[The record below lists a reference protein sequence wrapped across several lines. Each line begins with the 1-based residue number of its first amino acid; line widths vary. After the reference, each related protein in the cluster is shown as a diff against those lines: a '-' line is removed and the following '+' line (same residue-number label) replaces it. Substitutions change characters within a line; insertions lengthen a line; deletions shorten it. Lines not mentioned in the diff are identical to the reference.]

1 MEYNLTDTEAKNIDV
16 DFIFRLDTLENHLEE
31 CTSIIT
37 PILDA
42 LPDFKYLYEPNNITD
57 YYGRMKRNYESKK
70 SAWLHREK
78 LWQKK

>member
-1 MEYNLTDTEAKNIDV
+1 MEYNLTDTEVKNIDV
-16 DFIFRLDTLENHLEE
+16 DFIFKLDTLENHLEE
-31 CTSIIT
+31 CTSIIP

-57 YYGRMKRNYESKK
+57 YYSRMKRNYESKK
-70 SAWLHREK
+70 SAWMHREM